1 MVGGGAYAAAM
12 AQPEFVP
19 RPAIGLA
26 RTYTSPPRDDEGW
39 RADRPGE
46 LRGPGQPRGGRKG
59 NQGPDQGYVL
69 RLAHTVGTRMHL
81 QQGEHLDD
89 AIAGCVGVALKRASL
104 FGRAP
109 VIHDLTV
116 AATVWGYL
124 DEVPDETL
132 VKVRRALFAE
142 TRHAHDYMERRR
154 IADMVPDAVLAMAPR
169 EVEAQHRTD
178 WKKLLV
184 KG

>member
-1 MVGGGAYAAAM
+1 M

-19 RPAIGLA
+19 RTATA
-26 RTYTSPPRDDEGW
+26 QVRTYTSPPRDDEGW
-39 RADRPGE
+39 WADRPGE
-46 LRGPGQPRGGRKG
+46 LRTPGQPRGGRKG

-69 RLAHTVGTRMHL
+69 RLAQRFADRLHL
-81 QQGEHLDD
+81 QPGEDRED
-89 AIAGCVGVALKRASL
+89 VIAGCVVVALKRASL

-116 AATVWGYL
+116 AATVWGFL
-124 DEVPDETL
+124 DEHPDETQ

-142 TRHAHDYMERRR
+142 TRHVHDYMERRR
-154 IADMVPDAVLAMAPR
+154 IADMVPDSVLAMAPR
-169 EVEAQHRTD
+169 EVEAQRRAD